1 MHDFVQISLSV
12 AYCFNG
18 ERGEEGL
25 DTPERFCA
33 AKRPDILQSPT
44 ADAKDLLG

>member
-18 ERGEEGL
+18 ERGKEGL
-25 DTPERFCA
+25 DTTERFCA
-33 AKRPDILQSPT
+33 AKLPDVLQSPT